1 MTRPHDDRFST
12 SWATLPILERLAQ
25 PGGELTSEEVAQLLR
40 TRSVSGIASTMS
52 WSRALISEGGDPLRR
67 SDHSAKASRLLVAV
81 EMRGYLA
88 NSPRELTVPV
98 EANQR

>member
-1 MTRPHDDRFST
+1 MPTDITMRMGALGFKGQVLDGTGATGLAMNVKSDAMWVGTQSERTADMVATQGDVTRLRVIVEGERAFDMGGG
-12 SWATLPILERLAQ
+12 AT
-25 PGGELTSEEVAQLLR
+25 
-40 TRSVSGIASTMS
+40 
-52 WSRALISEGGDPLRR
+52 
-67 SDHSAKASRLLVAV
+67 LLVAV

>member
-1 MTRPHDDRFST
+1 MADLQGARRR
-12 SWATLPILERLAQ
+12 RL
-25 PGGELTSEEVAQLLR
+25 GVVAQGDGL
-40 TRSVSGIASTMS
+40 SHEDGIDLVEPPVQAHG
-52 WSRALISEGGDPLRR
+52 AVLHDAAFGLEEEQVVEVEVG
-67 SDHSAKASRLLVAV
+67 AVLVAV

>member
-1 MTRPHDDRFST
+1 MLDEVGGGFHDAPR
-12 SWATLPILERLAQ
+12 RLFV
-25 PGGELTSEEVAQLLR
+25 PVVPPR
-40 TRSVSGIASTMS
+40 
-52 WSRALISEGGDPLRR
+52 PLRCHVPSLEIR
-67 SDHSAKASRLLVAV
+67 LDAPPPTPCRVAMPATARQSKPHHVPLLVAV

>member
-1 MTRPHDDRFST
+1 MGYFGSKAT
-12 SWATLPILERLAQ
+12 SGLCQ
-25 PGGELTSEEVAQLLR
+25 
-40 TRSVSGIASTMS
+40 
-52 WSRALISEGGDPLRR
+52 
-67 SDHSAKASRLLVAV
+67 LLVAV

>member
-1 MTRPHDDRFST
+1 MGVDDRGESPGSEVTTTIPAGASRTFT
-12 SWATLPILERLAQ
+12 AAALES
-25 PGGELTSEEVAQLLR
+25 GGE
-40 TRSVSGIASTMS
+40 GF
-52 WSRALISEGGDPLRR
+52 EG
-67 SDHSAKASRLLVAV
+67 LLVAV

>member
-1 MTRPHDDRFST
+1 MGIRGLGH
-12 SWATLPILERLAQ
+12 LAEPQ
-25 PGGELTSEEVAQLLR
+25 IEALREENVQKP
-40 TRSVSGIASTMS
+40 
-52 WSRALISEGGDPLRR
+52 DPW
-67 SDHSAKASRLLVAV
+67 LVAV